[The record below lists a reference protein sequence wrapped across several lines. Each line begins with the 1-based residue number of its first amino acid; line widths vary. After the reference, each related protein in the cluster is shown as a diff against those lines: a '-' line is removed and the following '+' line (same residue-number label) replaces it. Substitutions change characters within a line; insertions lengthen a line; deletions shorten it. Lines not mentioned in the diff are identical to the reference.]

1 MSKIKKI
8 EISDFRIYEG
18 KVDFNFEGDKGV
30 PNLVALYAPNG
41 YGKTS
46 FFDAIEW
53 SFSDQIKRFQND
65 FIKKAI
71 NDEQENT
78 ILLTN
83 TNSYRN
89 GVQGKVKILT
99 NNDSFLEKK
108 VKKRRKNGTIFFND
122 YRQGDTTEGSIMPIE
137 NELNQIPETNI
148 LTQDQIDVFLRFK
161 TPEQKFDALKDFW
174 PESENATNR
183 LKQISDLR
191 KVVLNNLNVTKD
203 KLEEYKVDLAKLTKS
218 DKDIE
223 QINAWLKKIKEQKS
237 YECNTSI
244 DKIDKNITQKNYD
257 IIYDENLRNIKGV
270 SLKIEQVELIK
281 SELNK
286 LKDTLANYISDN
298 DKIIIS
304 NNKLVQLQNRKSS
317 FLNLN
322 KSNEIEKSIS
332 NDIVKLSIDKYKY
345 IDSNIV
351 DFKSDIKK
359 IEDFKKENKASIIQ
373 NTRILDHIQIIK
385 ESVSNFKQHK
395 KKCNL
400 TRLETEQKEL
410 GVDQQYG
417 EFTTVNYK
425 LKGQEKELTDLKE
438 KINKKEIEIEKLQKT
453 SQEFNKI
460 IEDEVYPYT
469 ILLENK
475 SYIALCNNLKD
486 NIELIILL
494 KAKVEIKQKELDKS
508 GTLNE
513 NLDRLILFGEDYITK
528 TNSSDCPLCKTTF
541 KSFEDLIDNV
551 KLDKKDTLKLNEQK
565 NEISN
570 LTNKITDLQKEKAV
584 LIEKLINIISFN
596 IKEISNKTDIAQKE
610 KNILVNEINDIN
622 NTTKV
627 LEYELKN
634 CTDFFR
640 DTFNDTIVINKINV
654 DSLKKKI
661 HEDILKLNEKESR
674 LKKIILTKENL
685 LLEKEN
691 KHLTNESIL
700 SKNKNNIESI
710 QNQERYQK
718 TIKIADE
725 LNISD
730 SQLEK
735 SIIENKLKIDTK
747 ELLDKSESF
756 SLISKELKSI
766 EKNLKEDKL
775 QIDES
780 NIEGIINDTEILIKK
795 YKEKIDEFE
804 SKFRKHITSK
814 EITAEAINDHQ
825 LKNQNI
831 LDDLLIVKKDLN
843 ALSIDLELIKENI
856 KRNELEK
863 EIKNLETLL
872 PRLKKSYKKIDA
884 ARKECMGYVETGI
897 NNYFN
902 KEVINEVYRR
912 IEPHPKLTKI
922 DFSTDFNDR
931 GEPRLLI
938 KTGDES
944 DDEGV
949 NPVLF
954 LSAGQVNVLS
964 LSIFLAKAFEYGN
977 KTIETI
983 FMDDPIQNLSD
994 INVLSFIDLLRTLIS
1009 THDKQIVISTHD
1021 EKFFRLLQN
1030 KLPEEY
1036 CNTKYFE
1043 FESEGKLKKTKT
1055 QQNV

>member
-18 KVDFNFEGDKGV
+18 KVDFNFEGDNGI

-89 GVQGKVKILT
+89 GIQGKVKILT
-99 NNDSFLEKK
+99 NNDSFLEKN
-108 VKKRRKNGTIFFND
+108 VKKRRKNGTAFFND
-122 YRQGDTTEGSIMPIE
+122 YRQGDTTKGSIRPIE

-148 LTQDQIDVFLRFK
+148 LTQDQIDAFLRFK

-174 PESENATNR
+174 PESENATKR

-191 KVVLNNLNVTKD
+191 KVVSNNLDHTVK
-203 KLEEYKVDLAKLTKS
+203 KIEEFKS
-218 DKDIE
+218 DLVKLANNDKNIE
-223 QINAWLKKIKEQKS
+223 QINAWLKKIKEQKT
-237 YECNTSI
+237 YERNNSI
-244 DKIDKNITQKNYD
+244 DKIDGNITQENYD
-257 IIYDENLRNIKGV
+257 IIYDENLRNIKGI
-270 SLKIEQVELIK
+270 SLKIEQGELIK
-281 SELNK
+281 SELTK
-286 LKDTLANYISDN
+286 LKDTLVNYVFDSEKSTNLKKELIE
-298 DKIIIS
+298 
-304 NNKLVQLQNRKSS
+304 LQNRKSS
-317 FLNLN
+317 FLNLK
-322 KSNEIEKSIS
+322 KSNEIAKSIS
-332 NDIVKLSIDKYKY
+332 NDIEKLKLSIEKYKY

-351 DFKSDIKK
+351 GFKSDIKK
-359 IEDFKKENKASIIQ
+359 IEDFNIVNQSSIKQ

-385 ESVSNFKQHK
+385 ESISNFKQHE
-395 KKCNL
+395 KKCSL
-400 TRLETEQKEL
+400 TRLETEKKEL
-410 GVDQQYG
+410 SIDQQYE
-417 EFTTVNYK
+417 EFTTINNK
-425 LKGQEKELTDLKE
+425 LKGQEKEVTVLKE
-438 KINKKEIEIEKLQKT
+438 KISKKEIEIEKLQKKN
-453 SQEFNKI
+453 QEFNRI
-460 IEDEVYPYT
+460 IEDEVYPNT
-469 ILLENK
+469 ILLENEN
-475 SYIALCNNLKD
+475 YIALCNNLKD
-486 NIELIILL
+486 NIEQIDLL
-494 KAKVEIKQKELDKS
+494 KVKVELKQKELDKS

-541 KSFEDLIDNV
+541 KSFEDLIDKV
-551 KLDKKDTLKLNEQK
+551 KLDKKDTLKLNEQE
-565 NEISN
+565 NEISE
-570 LTNKITDLQKEKAV
+570 LINKISEIQKSKTT
-584 LIEKLINIISFN
+584 LIDKLKNIISLN
-596 IKEISNKTDIAQKE
+596 IEGISKKIDLTQNE
-610 KNILVNEINDIN
+610 KNILVNKINDIN
-622 NTTKV
+622 NTTKI

-640 DTFNDTIVINKINV
+640 DTFNETIVINKINV
-654 DSLKKKI
+654 DTLKKNI
-661 HEDILKLNEKESR
+661 HQDILKLKEKESR
-674 LKKIILTKENL
+674 FKKIIKTKEDVL
-685 LLEKEN
+685 LKKETT
-691 KHLTNESIL
+691 LLINESIL
-700 SKNKNNIESI
+700 SKNKNSIESI

-718 TIKIADE
+718 IIKIADE

-735 SIIENKLKIDTK
+735 SIIENKLKLDTK
-747 ELLDKSESF
+747 ELSDKSESF
-756 SLISKELKSI
+756 SLISKELNSI
-766 EKNLKEDKL
+766 EKNIKEDKL

-780 NIEGIINDTEILIKK
+780 NIEGIINDTESLIKK
-795 YKEKIDEFE
+795 CKENIDEFE

-814 EITAEAINDHQ
+814 EITEEAINVHQ
-825 LKNQNI
+825 LENQNN
-831 LDDLLIVKKDLN
+831 LDDLLIIKSDLN
-843 ALSIDLELIKENI
+843 KFSIDLELIKENI
-856 KRNELEK
+856 KSNELEK
-863 EIKNLETLL
+863 EIKRLETLL
-872 PRLKKSYKKIDA
+872 PRLQNSYNKIDA
-884 ARKECMGYVETGI
+884 TRKECMNYVATGI

-922 DFSTDFNDR
+922 EFTTDFNDK

-938 KTGDES
+938 KTGTEN

-1043 FESEGKLKKTKT
+1043 FESEGKLK
-1055 QQNV
+1055 